1 MYMAILPISI
11 GNSRKM
17 PYCYADI
24 YESNTSH
31 GVTSQYIFIHQQ
43 YEAQSSTI
51 NQTTFK
57 QP

>member
-1 MYMAILPISI
+1 M
-11 GNSRKM
+11 M

-31 GVTSQYIFIHQQ
+31 GVTSHYIVIHQQ
-43 YEAQSSTI
+43 YEAQSTTI
-51 NQTTFK
+51 KQTTFE

>member
-1 MYMAILPISI
+1 MTISPVPID
-11 GNSRKM
+11 NSSMM

-31 GVTSQYIFIHQQ
+31 GLTSHYIFIHQQ
-43 YEAQSSTI
+43 YEAQSITVK
-51 NQTTFK
+51 QTFK